1 MRGQRAAAGT
11 RLALSIAVLMFMT
24 AMLVSLARLEAQRE
38 ADSRVDQLGVWS
50 TAQAQAQLARV
61 QVAVERYVTGA
72 AEVSADEL
80 VDAFELLWSRVP
92 LLASKNRPGLDSD
105 PGVAI
110 VPVIERLDAILA
122 EVEPDVLRLARGGR
136 EAVYGRVTAALQAV
150 DRLLTDL
157 NQRIHDERLAAE
169 LEKHARMAA
178 LYRGL
183 LISLLALL
191 VSGGTLI
198 ALLNR
203 EMHRARQLAVV
214 ADEAHAAAAAVSRD
228 LQALIDAVPAAITA
242 SDPQG
247 RYLFMN
253 SFQAEVLGLAPRDAV
268 GRKPSELGQDP
279 AVDEELRAVAVSG
292 RATPFVEQTEH
303 DRSGRPR
310 TLLTS
315 KVPVRDANGVVV
327 RVVHVAL
334 DITERKLAE
343 EQARH
348 LAHHDALT
356 GLPNRTFLTEALHR
370 ALARALRSGQRIA
383 LHLIDLDR
391 FKEINDTLGH
401 PAGDAM
407 LVEVAAR
414 MACCVREGDTLARM
428 GGDEFAVLQE
438 GLGDGSEAA
447 AMTQRLLGAL
457 AAPIRLAGRE
467 ITSGASIGV
476 ALGPDDGSEVAELI
490 RHADLALHRAKS
502 DGRNLAR
509 FYEPAMNLQLRDRL
523 ELEQALRAALAAEAF
538 ELHYQPK
545 YRLAD
550 DALVGVEALI
560 RWRHPERGLVPP
572 DRFIALAEDTGLI
585 VPLGNWVLR
594 EACREARR
602 LADLGLRPGRIA
614 VNLSPEQLRRQDVVA
629 AVEDALRAAGVDA
642 AQLELELTES
652 LLVRDAEHA
661 LRVMRDLKA
670 LGVSL
675 ALDDFGTGYSA
686 LAYLQRF
693 PFDTLKID
701 RGFVAALD
709 EPGGSSLRI
718 VEAVVRL
725 AHGLGLAVVAEGV
738 ETAQQRDTLLAM
750 GCDQVQGYLY
760 ARPLEA
766 AKLVELLRRP
776 QAPPP
781 VAARRTAA
789 LAEAVA

>member
-1 MRGQRAAAGT
+1 MQHHRVAART
-11 RLALSIAVLMFMT
+11 RLAVGIAVVLFL
-24 AMLVSLARLEAQRE
+24 AALLVSLVRLEAQRE
-38 ADSRVDQLGVWS
+38 ADSRVDRLGIWS
-50 TAQAQAQLARV
+50 TAQAQAQLARF

-72 AEVSADEL
+72 AEVGPDEL
-80 VDAFELLWSRVP
+80 IDAFELLWSRIP
-92 LLASKNRPGLDSD
+92 LLASKNRPGLDAT
-105 PGVAI
+105 PQGAI
-110 VPVIERLDAILA
+110 AQVIERLDAILA
-122 EVEPDVLRLARGGR
+122 EAEPDVQRLARGGR
-136 EAVYGRVTAALQAV
+136 EEVYGRVTRAMQAV
-150 DRLLTDL
+150 ERLLADL
-157 NQRIHDERLAAE
+157 NQKIHDERLAAE
-169 LEKHARMAA
+169 LEKQVRVAA

-183 LISLLALL
+183 LVSLLALL
-191 VSGGTLI
+191 ISGGTLI

-203 EMHRARQLAVV
+203 EMRRAQRLAVA

-228 LQALIDAVPAAITA
+228 LQAVIDAVPATITA
-242 SDPQG
+242 TDRHG

-253 SFQAEVLGLAPRDAV
+253 RFQAGLLGVAPEEVV
-268 GRKPSELGQDP
+268 GRLPSELGLDP
-279 AVDEELRAVAVSG
+279 ALDAELRAVAESG
-292 RATPFVEQTEH
+292 RAMPFVEQVEQ
-303 DRSGRPR
+303 DGSGRHR
-310 TLLTS
+310 TLLAS
-315 KVPVRDANGVVV
+315 KVPVRDASGAVV

-348 LAHHDALT
+348 LAYHDTLT
-356 GLPNRTFLTEALHR
+356 GLPNRAFLTEALHR
-370 ALARALRSGQRIA
+370 ALARAQRSGQRIA

-401 PAGDAM
+401 SEGDAM

-414 MACCVREGDTLARM
+414 MACCIREGDTLARM
-428 GGDEFAVLQE
+428 GGDEFAILQE
-438 GLGDGSEAA
+438 GLLDAGEAA
-447 AMTQRLLGAL
+447 SMTQRLLAAL
-457 AAPIRLAGRE
+457 AAPIRLAGQE
-467 ITSGASIGV
+467 ITSSASIGV
-476 ALGPDDGSEVAELI
+476 ALGPDDSSEVAELI
-490 RHADLALHRAKS
+490 RHAELALYRAKD

-509 FYEPAMNLQLRDRL
+509 FYEPAMNFQLRDRL

-550 DALVGVEALI
+550 DRLVGVEALI

-594 EACREARR
+594 EACRQARR
-602 LADLGLRPGRIA
+602 LQDLGLQAGRIA
-614 VNLSPEQLRRQDVVA
+614 VNLSAEQLRRQDVVA
-629 AVEDALRAAGVDA
+629 AVADALAAAGADA
-642 AQLELELTES
+642 GLLELELTES
-652 LLVRDAEHA
+652 LLVHDAEHA

-701 RGFVAALD
+701 RGFIGALD
-709 EPGGSSLRI
+709 EPGGSAVRI

-738 ETAQQRDTLLAM
+738 ETAQQRDTLQAI
-750 GCDQVQGYLY
+750 GCDLVQGYLY
-760 ARPLEA
+760 SRPVEA
-766 AKLVELLRRP
+766 AKLVELLRGPPTPPR
-776 QAPPP
+776 AP
-781 VAARRTAA
+781 ARRSAA